1 MPTRALTEGALVAA
15 LSEVLFVTGRYVPAG
30 FLVAFFGAVPLALL
44 ARRRGLKV
52 GALAAAVA
60 LLLILV
66 LGGPSGLFIASPHA
80 ICGAL
85 MGALLRVG
93 RGVPACAMVGVGVR
107 VLLYPVGFLFFAY
120 VVLGAAG
127 VQTFVSSTRPLL
139 EILDGYLGIVGISL
153 SSVGPI
159 GLFAVF
165 LLLWSVVAGISQAL
179 VVPLIIRR
187 ALPPFLNTDA
197 VRDASRVL

>member
-1 MPTRALTEGALVAA
+1 MTEGALVAA
-15 LSEVLFVTGRYVPAG
+15 LSEVLFVTGRYLPAG

-60 LLLILV
+60 LLLVFI
-66 LGGPSGLFIASPHA
+66 LGGTSGLFIASPHA

-120 VVLGAAG
+120 LVLGAAG
-127 VQTFVSSTRPLL
+127 VETFVSSTRPLL

-165 LLLWSVVAGISQAL
+165 LLLWSVVAGINQGL

-187 ALPPFLNTDA
+187 ALPSFLNTDA

>member
-1 MPTRALTEGALVAA
+1 MTA
-15 LSEVLFVTGRYVPAG
+15 LSEVLFVTGRYLPAG

-52 GALAAAVA
+52 AALAAAA
-60 LLLILV
+60 ALV
-66 LGGPSGLFIASPHA
+66 LALIIGGPSGLFVASPHA
-80 ICGAL
+80 ICGTL

-93 RGVPACAMVGVGVR
+93 RGIGACAIVGVGVR
-107 VLLYPVGFLFFAY
+107 ILLYPVGFLFFAY
-120 VVLGAAG
+120 LVLGASG
-127 VQTFVSSTRPLL
+127 VEEFSRSTRPLL
-139 EILDGYLGIVGISL
+139 EVLDRYLGIVGISL

-165 LLLWSVVAGISQAL
+165 LLLWSIVAGINQAL
-179 VVPLIIRR
+179 IVPLFIRR
-187 ALPPFLNTDA
+187 LLPPFLNTDA